1 MRLNL
6 NNKTKNL
13 KFWRGR
19 GNKNKFMKPL
29 KEGKSDR
36 PSADIVTP
44 LSPSRFDN
52 SPMVPYHR
60 GKGKMGNVCA
70 AQRSGNLG
78 SGTEKDRL
86 AKIESEDFDNFIE
99 RLDLQEW
106 LERLEKELN
115 QIKAKL
121 KG

>member
-1 MRLNL
+1 LLKFSKKFNLRLNL

-19 GNKNKFMKPL
+19 ENKNKFMKPL
-29 KEGKSDR
+29 KEGKSDKK
-36 PSADIVTP
+36 AKQAGKP
-44 LSPSRFDN
+44 L
-52 SPMVPYHR
+52 
-60 GKGKMGNVCA
+60 
-70 AQRSGNLG
+70 
-78 SGTEKDRL
+78 TEKNRL

-106 LERLEKELN
+106 LERLEKEIN

-121 KG
+121 KD

>member
-1 MRLNL
+1 
-6 NNKTKNL
+6 
-13 KFWRGR
+13 
-19 GNKNKFMKPL
+19 MKPQTEE
-29 KEGKSDR
+29 KINSKTGK
-36 PSADIVTP
+36 AGKP
-44 LSPSRFDN
+44 L
-52 SPMVPYHR
+52 
-60 GKGKMGNVCA
+60 
-70 AQRSGNLG
+70 
-78 SGTEKDRL
+78 TEKDRL